1 MSSPSRWILVL
12 PVAIFSIGVVVYF
25 STENEIRVQFER
37 AQDYWRVGQ
46 VDRAAEV
53 FRSVAREY
61 PESLYAQ
68 RALWELGMLNHVS
81 RYDASQAL
89 ECYHRLLND
98 YPRGSFSAEV
108 LLKIAEI
115 HSIELQDQPEAIAWW
130 KHYLEMF
137 PHGPQY
143 RRALFQ
149 LGNAYFQLSDLDTA
163 RAYFQQV
170 IDEAPDDDLA
180 HRSGLR
186 IGAICQL
193 EKDYEASVPYFEA
206 ALSSGE
212 CTECR
217 LQGQL
222 GLIESLEFLEE
233 LPRALEVAR
242 SIDTDDY
249 SASLKQDLVSRL
261 NEKMKYYEPRLWN
274 KTP

>member
-81 RYDASQAL
+81 RYDVSQAL

-108 LLKIAEI
+108 LLRIAEI

-222 GLIESLEFLEE
+222 GLIESLEFLGE